1 MCTVTNPVLRKGHP
15 QVVFHPATTKETGLD
30 VHTEEELYTVSP
42 PLENKSSLNRPCT
55 ERNIDRMF
63 RGRME
68 QPFTWKLEETVCV
81 EL

>member
-1 MCTVTNPVLRKGHP
+1 MHSNEPRSKKRPPSGRFPPGDYERERLRCTHRGR
-15 QVVFHPATTKETGLD
+15 D
-30 VHTEEELYTVSP
+30 IYTVSP